1 MRWFS
6 NREDEKAVE
15 SIRQTVTEAVV
26 AALSGA
32 TDKVKE
38 ALKLG
43 GQVHALKE
51 ELTTLRIDKS
61 KKEEEFA
68 REKREVE
75 HMVGLER
82 KRQEFEM
89 EAAKRGAVLDV
100 REENL
105 KAERKRFE
113 EAMSFHD
120 KRFTEEVG
128 YLKEMIGRVLEAI
141 PNVGDGPKKKGR

>member
-1 MRWFS
+1 MFWSRKS
-6 NREDEKAVE
+6 EVEAERETITKVVGDAV
-15 SIRQTVTEAVV
+15 RN
-26 AALSGA
+26 ALASA
-32 TDKVKE
+32 TDGVRD
-38 ALKLG
+38 ALRLG
-43 GQVHALKE
+43 TQVDTLKKQISDLE
-51 ELTTLRIDKS
+51 ISKS

-82 KRQEFEM
+82 KRSEFEK
-89 EAAKRGAVLDV
+89 EAAKREATLSV

-113 EAMSFHD
+113 DAMAFHD

-141 PNVGDGPKKKGR
+141 PNVGAAPKKRGR